1 MKKQCLKPDS
11 WVLYNF
17 PDAEP
22 AKIVRTRGRPDLD
35 IDEYR
40 RAIWLWQRRPSEISI
55 MVHLLIFGIGALIH
69 IPLLLA
75 DDFVLFAVYHTVY
88 VAGVTICVGRFL
100 WLESR
105 YRRWKQDYL
114 RALARLENGCNPE
127 PSSPET
133 GGGNY

>member
-1 MKKQCLKPDS
+1 MNKHWLRPDS
-11 WVLYNF
+11 WIFHNF

-22 AKIVRTRGRPDLD
+22 AKIVRNGGQPTLD

-69 IPLLLA
+69 IPLILA
-75 DDFVLFAVYHTVY
+75 DDFVLFAAYHTVY
-88 VAGVTICVGRFL
+88 VAVVAVCVGRFL

-105 YRRWKQDYL
+105 YRRWKRDYL
-114 RALARLENGCNPE
+114 RALARLENVCDPDE
-127 PSSPET
+127 P
-133 GGGNY
+133 G

>member
-1 MKKQCLKPDS
+1 MNEHWLRPDS
-11 WVLYNF
+11 WILRNF

-22 AKIVRTRGRPDLD
+22 SQILRNGRRPNLD

-40 RAIWLWQRRPSEISI
+40 RAKWLWQRRPSEITI

-69 IPLLLA
+69 IPLILA
-75 DDFVLFAVYHTVY
+75 DDFVLFAVYHTLY
-88 VAGVTICVGRFL
+88 VAVVAVCVGRFL

-114 RALARLENGCNPE
+114 RALARLENACDPDE
-127 PSSPET
+127 PC
-133 GGGNY
+133 

>member
-1 MKKQCLKPDS
+1 MNKHWLGPDS
-11 WVLYNF
+11 WVLHNF
-17 PDAEP
+17 PDAGP
-22 AKIVRTRGRPDLD
+22 GQIVRNGGRRNLD

-40 RAIWLWQRRPSEISI
+40 RAIWLWQRRPSEIRL

-69 IPLLLA
+69 IPLILA

-88 VAGVTICVGRFL
+88 VGAVAVCVGRFL

-114 RALARLENGCNPE
+114 RALARLEDVCGPE
-127 PSSPET
+127 EPR
-133 GGGNY
+133 